1 MFDFSHRFF
10 EQDKATTS
18 SLRLDE
24 AKLNPCLL
32 VATAI
37 SLDAKPI
44 GSIGP
49 LVHKSDA

>member
-24 AKLNPCLL
+24 ARLKRCWPA
-32 VATAI
+32 VMATFPA
-37 SLDAKPI
+37 AKPI
-44 GSIGP
+44 GSNA
-49 LVHKSDA
+49 LLAQQSDA